1 MYSGC
6 EVASNCANLMPPTFL
21 RLPSTSYVAKY
32 ECNVCMKRNRYRF
45 VLMRYGFID
54 AVLKDHDLCEEFLR
68 YLGCAFKFLLKLL
81 HLHCTPT
88 STFYF
93 IESAETI

>member
-1 MYSGC
+1 
-6 EVASNCANLMPPTFL
+6 MPPTFL

-54 AVLKDHDLCEEFLR
+54 AALKNHNLCEEFFCDILDVLSNF
-68 YLGCAFKFLLKLL
+68 YLNISFYTVHL
-81 HLHCTPT
+81 HLHLILLTQQKLYRVIT
-88 STFYF
+88 MN
-93 IESAETI
+93 